1 MRILVLGAGG
11 RENALYLNFLKSS
24 ITEKVYAWPGN
35 GGFPSESLIQASSIS
50 NMNDF
55 SGMLKIIEN
64 HDIQLVVVGPEIPL
78 ASGIQDF
85 FAHHKPKLLVFG
97 PNQASSQLE
106 ASKKFA
112 VEYMK
117 KRGIPTAESIVCESF
132 EDALSAIQ
140 NHSWPLVI
148 KADGLAAGKG
158 VSIHK
163 NIEEAESKLKE
174 IFQNKIFGK
183 AGEKVVLQTWMQ
195 GTEASLF
202 ALCNGKEAVYLP
214 GARDYKPAF
223 DENIGPNT
231 GGMGSFAPSDV
242 LTEEQIAFVHK
253 NITKPIL
260 QDFSYT
266 GLLYIGLMVH
276 SDLAHDLSVVEFNC
290 RFGDPEI
297 QAILPILETDLLPYV
312 LWSCGHTELIPKV
325 EARGFYHIPYKN
337 EYSVNVVLTAKGYP
351 EDYKKNIPFYVPELN
366 ENVMVIHAGTVH
378 SHDHPDKYLSTGGR
392 ILNIIGL
399 GKSLNEAREKAYE
412 YIQLFQSQNSQV
424 MSKFHFRKDIALSPK
439 PSTETSTYL
448 KKEKFA

>member
-1 MRILVLGAGG
+1 MRVLVLGSGG
-11 RENALYLNFLKSS
+11 RENALYLTFLKSP
-24 ITEKVYAWPGN
+24 ITEKVYGLPGN
-35 GGFPSESLIQASSIS
+35 GGFSFESSIQASSIID
-50 NMNDF
+50 MNDF
-55 SGMLKIIEN
+55 SGILKIIERY
-64 HDIQLVVVGPEIPL
+64 DIQLVVVGPEMPL
-78 ASGIQDF
+78 ASGIKDF
-85 FAHHKPKLLVFG
+85 FAYHKPKLLVFG

-117 KRGIPTAESIVCESF
+117 KRGIPTAESVICESF
-132 EDALSAIQ
+132 EDALNAIQ

-158 VSIHK
+158 VSIHS
-163 NIEEAESKLKE
+163 NMEEAKSRLKE
-174 IFQNKIFGK
+174 IFHDKLFGK

-202 ALCNGKEAVYLP
+202 AICNGKEAIYLP

-223 DENIGPNT
+223 DDNAGPNT

-242 LTEEQIAFVHK
+242 LTEEQIAFIHK

-276 SDLAHDLSVVEFNC
+276 SDLDHDLSVVEFNC
-290 RFGDPEI
+290 RFGDPET
-297 QAILPILETDLLPYV
+297 QTILPILETGLLPYM
-312 LWSCGHTELIPKV
+312 LWSCGHTELVPKV
-325 EARGFYHIPYKN
+325 EARGFYHVPYKK
-337 EYSVNVVLTAKGYP
+337 EYSVNVVLASEGYP
-351 EDYKKNIPFYVPELN
+351 GDYVKDIAFYVPESN
-366 ENVMVIHAGTVH
+366 KNVMVIHAGTVH
-378 SHDHPDKYLSTGGR
+378 SREHSYEYVSTGGR

-399 GKSLNEAREKAYE
+399 GKSLHEAREAAYE
-412 YIQLFQSQNSQV
+412 YIQLFCSHNSEV
-424 MSKFHFRKDIALSPK
+424 MPKFHFRKDIALSSK
-439 PSTETSTYL
+439 LSTEVSAHL